1 MYPHS
6 SDTPPLLGIF
16 SEVPK
21 GHGWGNCKKPVL
33 VLDGQVTEWR
43 QGKMLSGRAAYIVGA
58 NEKTF
63 DALCK
68 ALSVKIAVFYE
79 MRVAD
84 LSCLQN
90 ILGLDHLAIIWNSKV
105 VDLRP
110 LSHIPNLKTLALVDT
125 PKAHDLQPI
134 ASLQDL
140 RAFEFSGA
148 PTLSS
153 KNTAKSLEP
162 LAALP
167 SLNEM
172 RLTGLRV
179 EREGLRP
186 VARCKALRTLSVSNT
201 FDTEDYAF
209 LAANMPNTTCRHF
222 GATVKVKGDAIGPGI
237 DTMIVGR
244 KKPFLSSQK
253 DAERIK
259 RYEVAFAKLKAKH
272 AQSKGI

>member
-1 MYPHS
+1 MYPYFP
-6 SDTPPLLGIF
+6 DTPPLLRIF
-16 SEVPK
+16 SEVPR
-21 GHGWGNCKKPVL
+21 GHDWGNCKKPVL
-33 VLDGQVTEWR
+33 VLDGQVTEW
-43 QGKMLSGRAAYIVGA
+43 QPNKMLSGNAAYIVGA

-63 DALCK
+63 DTLCA

-79 MRVAD
+79 MRVPD

-90 ILGLDHLAIIWNSKV
+90 ISGLEHLAIIWNSKV
-105 VDLRP
+105 VNLGP
-110 LSHIPNLKTLALVDT
+110 LSCLPHLKTLALVDT

-140 RAFEFSGA
+140 RAFEFSGS

-167 SLNEM
+167 SLNE
-172 RLTGLRV
+172 LQVTGLKV
-179 EREGLRP
+179 EKDGLRP
-186 VARCKALRTLSVSNT
+186 VARCKALQKLSVSNT

-209 LAANMPNTTCRHF
+209 LAANLPNTTCRHF
-222 GATVKVKGDAIGPGI
+222 GATVQVQGDAIGTGI
-237 DTMIVGR
+237 DTMVVGR
-244 KKPFLSSQK
+244 RKPFLNSQK

-259 RYEVAFAKLKAKH
+259 KYEAAFKKLKAKH
-272 AQSKGI
+272 APSKDS